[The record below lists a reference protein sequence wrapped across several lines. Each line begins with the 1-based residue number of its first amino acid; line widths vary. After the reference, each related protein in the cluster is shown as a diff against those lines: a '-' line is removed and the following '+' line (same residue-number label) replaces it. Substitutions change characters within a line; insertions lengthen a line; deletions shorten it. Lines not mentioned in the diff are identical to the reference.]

1 MAELQQ
7 TILPICVQEYL
18 DGELV
23 SDVKH
28 EFIDGEVYAMS
39 GGTRNHNRIALNI
52 ANYLVDKL
60 SGTSCKPFINDINV
74 RVQTLESD
82 AFYYPDVV
90 VTCDPE
96 DDHELYVEKP
106 SLVVEVL
113 SDSTQRTD
121 KNEKFFAYRSL
132 ESLDEYVLVSQKT
145 KEVIVARKVNQWKP
159 ETFVGDDFELCL
171 SCLSEPITSELIY
184 RDVKF

>member
-1 MAELQQ
+1 MQQ
-7 TILPICVQEYL
+7 IASSIGIQEYL

-23 SDVKH
+23 SDVRH
-28 EFIDGEVYAMS
+28 EYIDGEVYAMS
-39 GGTRNHNRIALNI
+39 GGTRNHNRITLNI
-52 ANYLVDKL
+52 ANYLINSL
-60 SGTSCKPFINDINV
+60 EGSPCKPFVNDINV
-74 RVQTLESD
+74 RVQTLEND

-106 SLVVEVL
+106 SLIVEVL
-113 SDSTQRTD
+113 SDSTHRID

-132 ESLDEYVLVSQKT
+132 ESLDEYVIVSQKT
-145 KEVIVARKVNQWKP
+145 KEVIIARKTNQWKP
-159 ETFVGDDFELCL
+159 ETLTGEDFELHL
-171 SCLSEPITSELIY
+171 TCLSEPIPSSRIY